1 MGVTGVTK
9 PRFCLT
15 PLPSL
20 PPEKSGHF
28 RHLQTA
34 YVKAMIDA
42 GCFKRTRQADAA
54 IVDVIGAISKGAPQ

>member
-9 PRFCLT
+9 LRFCLT
-15 PLPSL
+15 PMPSL

-28 RHLQTA
+28 RHLQMA
-34 YVKAMIDA
+34 NVKAMIDA
-42 GCFKRTRQADAA
+42 GYFKRTRKADPA